1 MDSNAQARLNRYIA
15 TALAALLLV
24 VVAATAP
31 TTLAQRKRQ
40 GRTNSPKAA
49 SVYSCPMHPSDE
61 FKRPG
66 RCPKCGMD
74 LRLTRKAKNAA
85 VAR

>member
-1 MDSNAQARLNRYIA
+1 MDSNAPTRLTRCVVM
-15 TALAALLLV
+15 ALAALLIV

-31 TTLAQRKRQ
+31 TVAAQRKRQ
-40 GRTNSPKAA
+40 GRADAPKAA
-49 SVYSCPMHPSDE
+49 SSYSCPMHPSDK

-74 LRLTRKAKNAA
+74 LELTREKL
-85 VAR
+85 RTRQ